1 MGIIHVPRLGRRIV
15 LLALALFTV
24 LALLTL
30 FATEVQAQVAR
41 GTVTEEGTG
50 APLSGVLITLERLPD
65 SGGGV
70 AAPVLSVLSNRAGAF
85 SVRAPGPGRYQLSLK
100 RIGVQRFTTLPF
112 ELAEGES
119 KQTDVSLA
127 PAVPHTLPRVTVTTA
142 DPCNR
147 RGNQATRVA
156 ALWDE
161 ARTAL
166 TATQISLRERL
177 FEAWVTRYVRQLDP
191 KSLRIL
197 SESRSGTQGLVDRP
211 FVSQSGEVL
220 AERGFWHQIDRDTTA
235 FYAPDADVLLS
246 NAFLATH
253 CFTAVGPT
261 GGPRSA
267 VGLAFQPR
275 RGRNVADVE
284 GTLWLDART
293 FELQRVEFAYTH
305 LPVVP
310 GGPRLGGEVHFAR
323 LPSGAWVVRRWFV
336 RMPHYAQVTSARR
349 GGEAR
354 GRLTATLHRVLEEG
368 GDVFAEGLRLF
379 GRPATILGTV
389 LDSLGQPLPDSYLR
403 LSGTPFI
410 AEADSAGRF
419 RFDSLPAGSH
429 TVVAENEAYG
439 ELGLLVDDL
448 ALTVEEGETRQVVL
462 RAERTVDIAARMC
475 PDQPPATGVTGI
487 VRLTMLDTATAA
499 PLKEF
504 PLWIRWRV
512 PVDSQVVLDS
522 TVRQVRDA
530 ATGEAQTFVTRT
542 MSTHDGM
549 ESRTDA
555 QGVVIFCGIPADR
568 PLELHQLLPDGGST
582 KLHDFRLRAG
592 HITPLSLAIPPPR

>member
-1 MGIIHVPRLGRRIV
+1 MRMIQIPRLGRRV
-15 LLALALFTV
+15 MLAALALFTL
-24 LALLTL
+24 LALLTV
-30 FATEVQAQVAR
+30 FATDAHGQVVR

-50 APLSGVLITLERLPD
+50 APLSGVLVTLERLPD
-65 SGGGV
+65 VGGG
-70 AAPVLSVLSNRAGAF
+70 APSLVLSVLSNRLGEF
-85 SVRAPGPGRYQLSLK
+85 SARAPSPGRYQLTLK

-112 ELAEGES
+112 ELGAGEP
-119 KQTDVSLA
+119 KEVDVALA
-127 PAVPHTLPRVTVTTA
+127 PAVPHALPQVTVTTA
-142 DPCNR
+142 DACDR
-147 RGNQATRVA
+147 RGSQPARVA

-191 KSLRIL
+191 GNLRIL

-211 FVSQSGEVL
+211 FASMSGEEL

-275 RGRNVADVE
+275 RGRTVGDVE

-293 FELQRVEFAYTH
+293 FELQRVEFLYTR
-305 LPVVP
+305 LPAVP

-336 RMPHYAQVTSARR
+336 RMPHYAQIIQARR
-349 GGEAR
+349 QGEAR
-354 GRLTATLHRVLEEG
+354 GRLTATLHRVIEEG
-368 GDVFAEGLRLF
+368 GDVFADGLRLF
-379 GRPATILGTV
+379 GRAAAITGTV
-389 LDSLGQPLPDSYLR
+389 LDSLGQPLPNSYLR

-410 AEADSAGRF
+410 AEADTAGRF

-429 TVVAENEAYG
+429 TVVAEHEAYA

-448 ALTVEEGETRQVVL
+448 ALTLEEGETRRVVL
-462 RAERTVDIAARMC
+462 RAERTADIAARMC
-475 PDQPPATGVTGI
+475 PDQPPHTGVTGI
-487 VRLTMLDTATAA
+487 ARLTMLDSASAA

-504 PLWIRWRV
+504 PIWIRWRV
-512 PVDSQVVLDS
+512 PVDSQLALDS
-522 TVRQVRDA
+522 TVTRVRDSM
-530 ATGEAQTFVTRT
+530 TGDTQTFVTRT

-555 QGVVIFCGIPADR
+555 QGVAVFCGIPADR
-568 PLELHQLLPDGGST
+568 VLELHQLLPDGSSRE
-582 KLHDFRLRAG
+582 LRQFRLRAG
-592 HITPLSLAIPPPR
+592 HITPLSLTIPAPR